1 MWRAGPTGSV
11 AGMRTWRAGIGW
23 VDIAIAAVVMAAM
36 EIEVFTEDLDPKGA
50 AVAMF
55 AVQGGALVFRRT
67 APIPA
72 LLIGLLAGVAGTAA
86 GVPLHTPVTPVLFV
100 ILLMYAVGLREP
112 LPRAVA
118 ALVLGLALLATAMV
132 IARHNGEAYD
142 GTDIPWITL
151 LASAPW
157 FVGRAMRGR
166 VRESEALERRA
177 ERLERERLAA
187 VAEERARIARELHD
201 VIAHSVSVMV
211 VQAGAAEE
219 VLKRDPARAFEPIRS
234 VQETGRQALVEMSR
248 LVGLLRDE
256 SHELGLT
263 PQPRLHELPALVD
276 QVREA
281 GLPVELQVEGA
292 GRQLPL
298 GIELTAYR
306 VVQEALTNALKHAGG
321 ARASVRVTYEP
332 AAIELEVLDDGPGG
346 QNGHVGGH
354 GLAGM
359 RERVSVFGGEMTA
372 GPRPGGGFGVHVR
385 LPLGDA

>member
-1 MWRAGPTGSV
+1 
-11 AGMRTWRAGIGW
+11 MRTWRAGIGR
-23 VDIAIAAVVMAAM
+23 VDVAIAAAVMAAM

-55 AVQGGALVFRRT
+55 AVQGVALVFRRT

-72 LLIGLLAGVAGTAA
+72 LLAGLLAGVAGTAA
-86 GVPLHTPVTPVLFV
+86 GVSLHTPVTPVLFI

-132 IARHNGEAYD
+132 IARHNGEPYD

-292 GRQLPL
+292 GRELPL

-321 ARASVRVTYEP
+321 ARASVRVCYEP

>member
-1 MWRAGPTGSV
+1 
-11 AGMRTWRAGIGW
+11 
-23 VDIAIAAVVMAAM
+23 MAAM

-72 LLIGLLAGVAGTAA
+72 LLVGLLAGVAGTAA

-132 IARHNGEAYD
+132 IARHNGEPYD

-166 VRESEALERRA
+166 LRESEALERRA

-187 VAEERARIARELHD
+187 VADERARIARELHD

-219 VLKRDPARAFEPIRS
+219 VLKARRRPARFEPIRS

-256 SHELGLT
+256 GDELGLT
-263 PQPRLHELPALVD
+263 PQPRLPSSGARRPGARGGPARRAVRW
-276 QVREA
+276 REA
-281 GLPVELQVEGA
+281 GRSCRSG
-292 GRQLPL
+292 
-298 GIELTAYR
+298 
-306 VVQEALTNALKHAGG
+306 
-321 ARASVRVTYEP
+321 S
-332 AAIELEVLDDGPGG
+332 
-346 QNGHVGGH
+346 
-354 GLAGM
+354 
-359 RERVSVFGGEMTA
+359 S
-372 GPRPGGGFGVHVR
+372 
-385 LPLGDA
+385 